1 MSNLSQDDFGVTKLK
16 NAVPWMYVISDVNDE
31 QIVDMFYEKR
41 KKKKEGE
48 KKGIKNLDI
57 QYVKLNGY
65 DNSFNSWLDKKYILM

>member
-41 KKKKEGE
+41 KKKKFKRIQERKKE
-48 KKGIKNLDI
+48 KP
-57 QYVKLNGY
+57 
-65 DNSFNSWLDKKYILM
+65 